1 MKSVRKKVM
10 ATLLLFCAIL
20 SFTACNAGNEKTDG
34 IFPGVDDADIPD
46 VLEMTVGTLGNT
58 YYSSGIKDNKDYD
71 SILTVTFED
80 TTDADYTALLE
91 HYQTTS
97 TGTDDNGS
105 LLFDWGYLQM
115 TSDNGTIQITAYIKL
130 SLIHI

>member
-80 TTDADYTALLE
+80 TTDADYTARLE

-97 TGTDDNGS
+97 TGTDDNCS

-115 TSDNGTIQITAYIKL
+115 TSDNGTIQITAYIK
-130 SLIHI
+130 

>member
-1 MKSVRKKVM
+1 MKCVRKKVM
-10 ATLLLFCAIL
+10 AALLLCCAIL
-20 SFTACNAGNEKTDG
+20 SVTACNAGNGKTDG
-34 IFPGVDDADIPD
+34 TFPGVDDADIPD

-58 YYSSGIKDNKDYD
+58 YYSSGIKDNKDYN

-97 TGTDDNGS
+97 IGTDDDGS

-115 TSDNGTIQITAYIKL
+115 TSDNGTILVTAYIK
-130 SLIHI
+130 

>member
-1 MKSVRKKVM
+1 MNTQLPVRQ
-10 ATLLLFCAIL
+10 
-20 SFTACNAGNEKTDG
+20 D
-34 IFPGVDDADIPD
+34 
-46 VLEMTVGTLGNT
+46 
-58 YYSSGIKDNKDYD
+58 
-71 SILTVTFED
+71 TFED

-115 TSDNGTIQITAYIKL
+115 TSDNGTIQITAYIK
-130 SLIHI
+130 

>member
-1 MKSVRKKVM
+1 M

-34 IFPGVDDADIPD
+34 TFPGVDDADIPN

-115 TSDNGTIQITAYIKL
+115 TSDNGTIQITAYIK
-130 SLIHI
+130 

>member
-1 MKSVRKKVM
+1 
-10 ATLLLFCAIL
+10 
-20 SFTACNAGNEKTDG
+20 
-34 IFPGVDDADIPD
+34 
-46 VLEMTVGTLGNT
+46 MTVGTLGNT

-115 TSDNGTIQITAYIKL
+115 TSDNGTIQITAYIKWAKL
-130 SLIHI
+130 DMEEMMKNYYGSLCTEIYEILHKDAP

>member
-10 ATLLLFCAIL
+10 ATLLLFCVIL

-34 IFPGVDDADIPD
+34 TFPGVDDADIPD

-115 TSDNGTIQITAYIKL
+115 TSDNGTIQITAYIK
-130 SLIHI
+130 